1 MEETENITLEIND
14 IIGYTYHG
22 KPKSLNKIIRVTPTQ
37 AIDEK
42 GNKFRRQ
49 LINGNVRLIGAAT
62 WFSEFSFLSGDELAN
77 FTNILN
83 REKTII
89 RIVNI
94 SRGLAASNYE
104 NAAIEDLETLYSYM
118 RKIQGVI

>member
-14 IIGYTYHG
+14 IIGHTYHG

-49 LINGNVRLIGAAT
+49 LVNGNVRLIGAST
-62 WFSEFSFLSGDELAN
+62 WFSDFSFLSGDELVN

-83 REKTII
+83 RERTII

-94 SRGLAASNYE
+94 SRDLSASNYE
-104 NAAIEDLETLYSYM
+104 NATIGDLETLYSYM